1 MKMNKFSNINT
12 FMGMENPY
20 DKSDIV
26 VYGAGFDGTT
36 SNRPGARF
44 ASSSM
49 RPEFY
54 GLETYSPIL
63 ELDLEDFKICDIGD
77 LDLSIG
83 DTDKVLQ
90 EIYEGTKQIIQD
102 NKIPFMIG
110 GEHLVTLPAFK
121 AVYEKYEDV
130 YILHFDAHTDLR
142 EEYNNNKNSHATV
155 IKRIWDI
162 VGDNKIY
169 QFGIRSGTKEEFDF
183 SLKENHTYMEVGN
196 INTFKDIVDKLEYKK
211 IYITIDLDVFDPSI
225 FPGTGTPEP
234 GGVTY
239 REFENIFSILKN
251 SNVDIVGCDIVELSP
266 DYDNTKVST
275 VLACKVLRELAL
287 VLGYN
292 NEKNKNKKRKGD
304 IRIWQ
309 DIYLHQNQ

>member
-1 MKMNKFSNINT
+1 
-12 FMGMENPY
+12 MELHLI
-20 DKSDIV
+20 D
-26 VYGAGFDGTT
+26 
-36 SNRPGARF
+36 
-44 ASSSM
+44 
-49 RPEFY
+49 
-54 GLETYSPIL
+54 LELDLYSPIL
-63 ELDLEDFKICDIGD
+63 ELDLEDFKICDMGD

-292 NEKNKNKKRKGD
+292 NEKNKNKNK
-304 IRIWQ
+304 
-309 DIYLHQNQ
+309 

>member
-1 MKMNKFSNINT
+1 MKVNKFSHINT
-12 FMGMENPY
+12 FMGMETSY
-20 DKSDIV
+20 EKSNVI
-26 VYGAGFDGTT
+26 VYGVGFDGTT
-36 SNRPGARF
+36 SNRPGTRF

-63 ELDLEDFKICDIGD
+63 KLDLEDFKICDIGD

-83 DTDKVLQ
+83 DTEKVLQ
-90 EIYEGTKQIIQD
+90 EIYEGTKEIVEND
-102 NKIPFMIG
+102 KVPFMIG
-110 GEHLVTLPAFK
+110 GEHLVTFPAFK
-121 AVYEKYEDV
+121 AVYEKNKDV
-130 YILHFDAHTDLR
+130 YVLHFDAHTDLR

-155 IKRIWDI
+155 IRRIWDI

-211 IYITIDLDVFDPSI
+211 VYITIDLDVFDPSI

-239 REFENIFSILKN
+239 REFESIFSILKN
-251 SNVDIVGCDIVELSP
+251 SNLDIVGCDIVELSP
-266 DYDNTKVST
+266 DYDNTNVST
-275 VLACKVLRELAL
+275 ILACKVLRELVL
-287 VLGYN
+287 VLGHN
-292 NEKNKNKKRKGD
+292 KEKNKEKG
-304 IRIWQ
+304 I
-309 DIYLHQNQ
+309 

>member
-1 MKMNKFSNINT
+1 
-12 FMGMENPY
+12 MGMENPY

-63 ELDLEDFKICDIGD
+63 ELDLEDFKICDMGD

-225 FPGTGTPEP
+225 FPGTGTPES

-292 NEKNKNKKRKGD
+292 NEKNKNKNK
-304 IRIWQ
+304 
-309 DIYLHQNQ
+309 

>member
-1 MKMNKFSNINT
+1 
-12 FMGMENPY
+12 MENKKRVIIY
-20 DKSDIV
+20 I
-26 VYGAGFDGTT
+26 T
-36 SNRPGARF
+36 S
-44 ASSSM
+44 
-49 RPEFY
+49 
-54 GLETYSPIL
+54 TIL
-63 ELDLEDFKICDIGD
+63 I
-77 LDLSIG
+77 LSIALMLVELPTNKKK
-83 DTDKVLQ
+83 DYQLNIDIESNDNITNPINYSDV
-90 EIYEGTKQIIQD
+90 ITKD
-102 NKIPFMIG
+102 
-110 GEHLVTLPAFK
+110 
-121 AVYEKYEDV
+121 
-130 YILHFDAHTDLR
+130 R

-292 NEKNKNKKRKGD
+292 NEKNKNK
-304 IRIWQ
+304 
-309 DIYLHQNQ
+309 